1 MNLDQLRVAFE
12 RELPGEAA
20 HHEFLPMRG
29 SSQAAIANGAPY
41 RLSAVAILLF
51 QNNEGNL
58 STLVT
63 QRQTY
68 QGTHSG
74 QISFPGGKYED
85 FDLNLA
91 QTAVRETREEIG
103 LDISNS
109 ERIGKLTNVYIP
121 VSQFL
126 VEPHVF
132 IIHEQPS
139 DFQLSPRE
147 VNSLHTLDLPE
158 LFTPSSI
165 ALRDIKQPNG
175 MILKQVP
182 HFVQND
188 LFIWGATALMLN
200 ELKAMLQKP

>member
-1 MNLDQLRVAFE
+1 MNLAELRVAFD
-12 RELPGEAA
+12 RELPGELA

-41 RLSAVAILLF
+41 RLSAVAILLYE
-51 QNNEGNL
+51 NTNGKL
-58 STLVT
+58 STIVT

-85 FDLNLA
+85 FDQNLA

-103 LDISNS
+103 LDISNA

-132 IIHEQPS
+132 IIPEEPVE
-139 DFQLSPRE
+139 FLLSPRE
-147 VNSLHTLDLPE
+147 VNSLHTLDLPD

-165 ALRDIKQPNG
+165 ELRDIKQPNG
-175 MILKQVP
+175 TILKHVP
-182 HFVQND
+182 HFVQNN

-200 ELKAMLQKP
+200 ELKTMLQKF

>member
-51 QNNEGNL
+51 QNTAGNL
-58 STLVT
+58 STIVT

-68 QGTHSG
+68 EGTHSG
-74 QISFPGGKYED
+74 QISFPGGKFED
-85 FDLNLA
+85 FDLDLT

-132 IIHEQPS
+132 IIQDQPS

-147 VNSLHTLDLPE
+147 VNSLHTLDLPT
-158 LFTPSSI
+158 LFTTESVT
-165 ALRDIKQPNG
+165 LRDIKQPNG
-175 MILKQVP
+175 IILKQVP

-200 ELKAMLQKP
+200 ELKAMLQKA

>member
-51 QNNEGNL
+51 QNTTGNL

-68 QGTHSG
+68 EGTHSG

-85 FDLNLA
+85 FDLDLA
-91 QTAVRETREEIG
+91 QTAVRETSEEIG
-103 LDISNS
+103 LDISNA

-132 IIHEQPS
+132 IIQEQPA

-147 VNSLHTLDLPE
+147 VNSLHTLDLPT
-158 LFTPSSI
+158 LFTPESVT
-165 ALRDIKQPNG
+165 LRDIRQPNG

-200 ELKAMLQKP
+200 ELKAMLQKA

>member
-1 MNLDQLRVAFE
+1 MNLEQLRNAFE

-20 HHEFLPMRG
+20 HREFLPMRG
-29 SSQAAIANGAPY
+29 SSQEAIANGAPY
-41 RLSAVAILLF
+41 RLSAVAVLLF
-51 QNNEGNL
+51 EDHSGQL

-85 FDLNLA
+85 FDGSLTE
-91 QTAVRETREEIG
+91 TAVRETREEIG
-103 LDISNS
+103 LDISEA

-132 IIHEQPS
+132 ILQNQPVDFELS
-139 DFQLSPRE
+139 DRE
-147 VNSLHTLDLPE
+147 VNSLHTLSLPA
-158 LFTPSSI
+158 LFTTKSI
-165 ALRDIKQPNG
+165 ELRDIRLPNG
-175 MILKQVP
+175 MIMKQVP
-182 HFVQND
+182 HFVQNE
-188 LFIWGATALMLN
+188 LPIWGATALMLN
-200 ELKAMLQKP
+200 ELKRMLQ